1 MSEKFKVLTSLVEL
15 AEKLGYVVKMISSFS
30 EELCLYLENKQK
42 RFHVFIDLEDTQS
55 RLIRQVLL
63 EKGNNP
69 PEEKYYSSLSLF
81 QNALRS
87 GK

>member
-63 EKGNNP
+63 EKGNNRA
-69 PEEKYYSSLSLF
+69 EEKFYSSLKTF
-81 QNALRS
+81 ENALRS